1 MALRGEAGKEGPKDS
16 GIRRTTWL
24 ASSAMGTHHM
34 SAVDS
39 AWLRMDTP
47 GNLLVV
53 NAVIWTAE
61 PADFDAF
68 RTIIGARMIER
79 FPRFRQH
86 PGPSRIPLGRAEWVD
101 DDDFDPDRHYRYV
114 TLDGDEAALQAYV
127 SSQSGIPLDPAHP
140 LWEIHF
146 ISGFRRGSAVLFRI
160 HHAIADGIALT
171 RVMLSLTDDGPQD
184 YFTEVTDPSST
195 RSLVD
200 AAGWVVASGLGLVR
214 HPTRFAGLARTVVR
228 DGTRLVH
235 LATLSTKP
243 KSVLSGHVV
252 ETKLVTWTPPI
263 PLEDIKAI
271 GRHTGTTVNDVL
283 LAALSGAM
291 GDYLVERGTPLPD
304 VRVMVPVNLRPLD
317 APLPP
322 ELGNEFGFYFVD
334 LPTGSM
340 SPRERLAEM
349 HRRVEEIK
357 GSPEAL
363 VAFGVL
369 AGLGASPKVV
379 EDIGVAFFGSKAAGV
394 VTNVPGPRRP
404 VYLAGARVDG
414 LVGWVP
420 RAGDMGF
427 GVSIFSYA
435 GQVTVGFSTDA
446 DLMPDPNRLQA
457 LVLDQVATMLAIGR
471 PSRTPR
477 PRAPR
482 SRAAKGAPATA

>member
-1 MALRGEAGKEGPKDS
+1 MDS
-16 GIRRTTWL
+16 
-24 ASSAMGTHHM
+24 
-34 SAVDS
+34 
-39 AWLRMDTP
+39 P

-53 NAVIWTAE
+53 NAVFWTDE
-61 PADFDAF
+61 PADLDAL
-68 RTIIGARMIER
+68 RAVIRERMVDR

-86 PGPSRIPLGRAEWVD
+86 AGSSRIPLGRAEWVD
-101 DDDFDPDRHYRYV
+101 DEDFDAERHFRYV
-114 TLDGDEAALQAYV
+114 TLDAPGDEAALQAYV
-127 SSQSGIPLDPAHP
+127 SSQTGIPLDPARP
-140 LWEIHF
+140 LWEVHF
-146 ISGFRRGSAVLFRI
+146 ISGFGQGSATFFRI

-184 YFTEVTDPSST
+184 AFRPVRDPSST
-195 RSLVD
+195 QSLVD
-200 AAGWVVASGLGLVR
+200 AAGWVVSNGWGLVR
-214 HPTRFAGLARTVVR
+214 HPTRVAGLARTALK
-228 DGTRLVH
+228 DTTRLVH
-235 LATLSTKP
+235 LATLPTKP
-243 KSVLSGHVV
+243 KSVLSGRVV

-263 PLEDIKAI
+263 PLADIKAI

-283 LAALSGAM
+283 LAALAGAM
-291 GDYLVERGTPLPD
+291 GDYLEQRGTPLPD

-334 LPTGSM
+334 LPTGPM
-340 SPRERLAEM
+340 SPRERLDEM

-394 VTNVPGPRRP
+394 VTNVPGPREP
-404 VYLAGARVDG
+404 VYLAGARVAG
-414 LVGWVP
+414 FIGWVP

-427 GVSIFSYA
+427 GVSISSYA

-446 DLMPDPNRLQA
+446 ELMPDPDRLQQ
-457 LVLDQVATMLAIGR
+457 LVLDQVALMLSIGR
-471 PSRTPR
+471 H
-477 PRAPR
+477 APR
-482 SRAAKGAPATA
+482 RQTAAPRRTAPRRPTPKEATATA

>member
-1 MALRGEAGKEGPKDS
+1 
-16 GIRRTTWL
+16 
-24 ASSAMGTHHM
+24 M

-53 NAVIWTAE
+53 NAVIWTE
-61 PADFDAF
+61 QPADFDEF
-68 RTIIGARMIER
+68 RAIIGERMIGR

-86 PGPSRIPLGRAEWVD
+86 PGSSRIPMGRAEWVD
-101 DDDFDPDRHYRYV
+101 DEDFDPGRHYRYV
-114 TLDGDEAALQAYV
+114 TLDEPGNEAALQAYV

-146 ISGFRRGSAVLFRI
+146 VSGFGQGSAALFRI

-184 YFTEVTDPSST
+184 HFTEVTDPSSSQ
-195 RSLVD
+195 SLLG
-200 AAGWVVASGLGLVR
+200 AAGWVVSSGFGLVR
-214 HPTRFAGLARTVVR
+214 HPTRIAGVARTALR
-228 DGTRLVH
+228 DTTRLVH
-235 LATLSTKP
+235 LATLPTKP
-243 KSVLSGHVV
+243 KSVLSGKVV
-252 ETKLVTWTPPI
+252 ATKLVTWTPPI
-263 PLEDIKAI
+263 PLEDIKVI

-283 LAALSGAM
+283 LAALAGAL
-291 GDYLVERGTPLPD
+291 GDYLVERGTPLQD

-340 SPRERLAEM
+340 PPRERLTET
-349 HRRVEEIK
+349 HRRLEEIK

-394 VTNVPGPRRP
+394 VTNVPGPRQP
-404 VYLAGARVDG
+404 VYLAGARVAG
-414 LVGWVP
+414 LIGWVP

-427 GVSIFSYA
+427 GVSISSYA

-446 DLMPDPNRLQA
+446 DLMPDPDRLQA
-457 LVLDQVATMLAIGR
+457 LVMAQVAMMLSIGR
-471 PSRTPR
+471 RSRKPRTPR
-477 PRAPR
+477 AP
-482 SRAAKGAPATA
+482 SPTEPTVSNAPATA